1 MKITFLGATRTVTG
15 SNILVET
22 NNKKFIM
29 DCGLYQG
36 QQKEIMLNS
45 DSFLFNP
52 AEIDFVLLSHA
63 HIDHSGRIPKLYVDG
78 YRGPVYA
85 TKATC
90 DLCEIML
97 PDSGYIQ
104 ESEIEWLNRKR
115 RREGKHELPP
125 LYTYN
130 DAIDS
135 LALLERVQ
143 YNEIFQIDS
152 NIKVRFT
159 DAGHMLGSSIIEVW
173 VKEDGKEQKIVFTGD
188 LGNNDIPLLREHSI
202 VEETDILIME
212 STYGNRLHE
221 KKVSKAKEFLDI
233 VSKTL
238 ERGGNVIIPSFAVG
252 RTQEIIYELQKSK
265 QNDDDEFRREF
276 DEVMDAKVYVD
287 SPLATSATEVFLK
300 NLDCLDEFVQEDIRE
315 GKKPLDFNGLRFTQ
329 SVEES
334 KELNATANQSIII
347 SASGMCEVGR
357 IKHHLKH
364 NLWRKDSTILFVGY
378 QAVGTLGRK
387 IVDGAK
393 NVKLFGEEIT
403 VNADVRYIE
412 GFSGHADKEGLL
424 NFIETFTSRPKQIYL
439 VHGDEEAQFE
449 LAEEIGDRFGIPV
462 EVPMRGD
469 IFEIDVDRIRKTGEL
484 KSPNEKRYIRLEVLE
499 KMETLREELDEMTSI
514 LGEDLKEE
522 TTDSKVKEIMEKLK
536 ALEMQIVDI
545 LK

>member
-22 NNKKFIM
+22 KTKKFIM

-78 YRGPVYA
+78 YRGPIYA

-135 LALLERVQ
+135 LALFERVQ
-143 YNEIFQIDS
+143 YDEVFQIDS
-152 NIKVRFT
+152 NIRVRFR

-173 VKEDGKEQKIVFTGD
+173 VREDGEEKKIVFTGD
-188 LGNNDIPLLREHSI
+188 LGNNDIPLLREHSTI
-202 VEETDILIME
+202 DEADILIME

-221 KKVSKAKEFLDI
+221 EKESKAEAFLNI
-233 VSKTL
+233 VSQTL

-252 RTQEIIYELQKSK
+252 RTQEILYELQKSK
-265 QNDDDEFRREF
+265 QNEDEEFRRRF

-315 GKKPLDFNGLRFTQ
+315 GKRPLDFNGLRFTQ
-329 SVEES
+329 SVDES
-334 KELNATANQSIII
+334 KELNANANQSIII

-378 QAVGTLGRK
+378 QAMGTLGRK

-403 VNADVRYIE
+403 VNADIRYIE
-412 GFSGHADKEGLL
+412 GFSGHADKNGLL
-424 NFIETFTSRPKQIYL
+424 KWIQGFTRKPKKVFV
-439 VHGDEEAQFE
+439 VHGEDGVCKSFTNCLIDEYGINAYAPYSGACYDL
-449 LAEEIGDRFGIPV
+449 LAEEFITV
-462 EVPMRGD
+462 TEAVPLVKKTSSDSGR
-469 IFEIDVDRIRKTGEL
+469 RISQAFTEL
-484 KSPNEKRYIRLEVLE
+484 LAASEKLLRTSRSLEGRANRE
-499 KMETLREELDEMTSI
+499 LREYTEQILNIIELM
-514 LGEDLKEE
+514 EE
-522 TTDSKVKEIMEKLK
+522 
-536 ALEMQIVDI
+536 
-545 LK
+545 

>member
-1 MKITFLGATRTVTG
+1 
-15 SNILVET
+15 
-22 NNKKFIM
+22 
-29 DCGLYQG
+29 
-36 QQKEIMLNS
+36 
-45 DSFLFNP
+45 
-52 AEIDFVLLSHA
+52 
-63 HIDHSGRIPKLYVDG
+63 
-78 YRGPVYA
+78 
-85 TKATC
+85 
-90 DLCEIML
+90 ML

-135 LALLERVQ
+135 LALFERVQ
-143 YNEIFQIDS
+143 YDEVFQIDS
-152 NIKVRFT
+152 NIRVRFR

-173 VKEDGKEQKIVFTGD
+173 VKEDGEEKKIVFTGD
-188 LGNNDIPLLREHSI
+188 LGNNDIPLLREHSTI
-202 VEETDILIME
+202 DDADILIME

-221 KKVSKAKEFLDI
+221 EKESKAEAFLNI
-233 VSKTL
+233 VSQTL

-252 RTQEIIYELQKSK
+252 RTQEILYELQKSK
-265 QNDDDEFRREF
+265 QNDDEEFRRRF

-315 GKKPLDFNGLRFTQ
+315 GKRPLDFNGLRFTQ
-329 SVEES
+329 SVDES

-403 VNADVRYIE
+403 VNADIRYIE
-412 GFSGHADKEGLL
+412 GFSGHADKNGLL
-424 NFIETFTSRPKQIYL
+424 KFIDTFSSKPKQIYL
-439 VHGDEEAQFE
+439 VHGDEEAQYE
-449 LAEEIGDRFGIPV
+449 LAEEIGNQFGIPV
-462 EVPMRGD
+462 EIPMRGD
-469 IFEIDVDRIRKTGEL
+469 VYEVDLDRIKKTAEL
-484 KSPNEKRYIRLEVLE
+484 RSPNENQYIRLEVLE
-499 KMETLREELDEMTSI
+499 KMETLREELAEMTMI
-514 LGEDLKEE
+514 VGEDLKDEM
-522 TTDSKVKEIMEKLK
+522 TDSKVKEIMEKLK
-536 ALEMQIVDI
+536 ELERQIVEI